1 MASFIGNFT
10 KKTIAAVFQ
19 DNFTNS
25 LRTVLLDVK
34 HCVYQF
40 LANGSPGASQR
51 GWVPNP
57 GRAPSTICTENLLIQ
72 YQRLNPVGPSPLA
85 VVEKLKKVYRGQ
97 T

>member
-1 MASFIGNFT
+1 MANF
-10 KKTIAAVFQ
+10 
-19 DNFTNS
+19 DPLLRGLS
-25 LRTVLLDVK
+25 LSPDVK

-72 YQRLNPVGPSPLA
+72 YQRLNPVGPSPLV